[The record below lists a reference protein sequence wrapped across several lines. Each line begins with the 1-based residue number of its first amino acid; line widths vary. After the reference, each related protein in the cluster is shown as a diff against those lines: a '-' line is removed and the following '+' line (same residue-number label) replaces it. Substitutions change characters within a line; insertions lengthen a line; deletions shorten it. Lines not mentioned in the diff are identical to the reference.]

1 MQKARSIV
9 CLCLLGLIWVGC
21 KSVAQKKAEAPYG
34 PTESVLEVVAV
45 LRRYVPDDT
54 YRFPPP
60 TDFTGR
66 NAYRSTLLRL
76 ESIESIHA
84 NALRSGYMKPVVH
97 FSKGRSLERLRA
109 YDLAQNQYL
118 EVAKLDSPLKEEA
131 QHSAEV
137 CGRIHEA
144 VLIGIQD
151 PNPMNEGEKVSQEA
165 ADQTPEEVTQALEE
179 RVALLAFLKDEE
191 KGSHYQYVI
200 SEEIE
205 RADQTRAA
213 WFVNNRYRI
222 PDGQLRALAE
232 LQRVVRRHPGSKN
245 RLEHM
250 LALAELYDDLAHEY
264 VDAVPPASLNFDPAL
279 FQDLVDPATQ
289 IYESVAAH
297 DGTTQKLEAARR
309 LEAFLAFTLTVDRD
323 RFTH

>member
-1 MQKARSIV
+1 MQRTRLIIG
-9 CLCLLGLIWVGC
+9 LCFLGLLVVGC
-21 KSVAQKKAEAPYG
+21 KSAAQKKAEAPYG

-76 ESIESIHA
+76 ESIQSIHA
-84 NALRSGYMKPVVH
+84 NALRSGYMKPVIH

-109 YDLAQNQYL
+109 YDLAAAQYR
-118 EVAKLDSPLKEEA
+118 EVTQLNSPLKDEA

-137 CGRIHEA
+137 CERIHEA
-144 VLIGIQD
+144 VQIGIQE
-151 PNPMNEGEKVSQEA
+151 PNPMHESAETSPKEA
-165 ADQTPEEVTQALEE
+165 DRTAEQVTQELDE
-179 RVALLAFLKDEE
+179 RVALLSFLKDEE

-232 LQRVVRRHPGSKN
+232 LQRVVRRHAGSKN

-250 LALAELYDDLAHEY
+250 LELAELYDDLAHEY

-297 DGTTQKLEAARR
+297 DGTAQKLEAARK

>member
-1 MQKARSIV
+1 MQQKRLIL
-9 CLCLLGLIWVGC
+9 CLCLLGLLVVGC
-21 KSVAQKKAEAPYG
+21 KSASQKKAEAPYG

-45 LRRYVPDDT
+45 LRRHVPDDT

-66 NAYRSTLLRL
+66 NAYRSTLLRM
-76 ESIESIHA
+76 ESIQSIHA
-84 NALRSGYMKPVVH
+84 NALRSGYMKPVIH

-109 YDLAQNQYL
+109 YDLAAAQYR
-118 EVAKLDSPLKEEA
+118 EVTRLDSPLKDEA
-131 QHSAEV
+131 QHSARV
-137 CGRIHEA
+137 CERIHEA
-144 VLIGIQD
+144 VQIGIQE
-151 PNPMNEGEKVSQEA
+151 PNPMRESTEGPPKEPDRTPEKV
-165 ADQTPEEVTQALEE
+165 TEELDE

-213 WFVNNRYRI
+213 WFVNNRYQI

-232 LQRVVRRHPGSKN
+232 LQRVVRRHAGSKN

-250 LALAELYDDLAHEY
+250 LELAELYDDLAHEY
-264 VDAVPPASLNFDPAL
+264 VDAVPPASLDFDPAL

-289 IYESVAAH
+289 LYESVASH
-297 DGTTQKLEAARR
+297 DGTAQKLEASRR